1 MGFQVLLRVNNDI
14 NCNFGALVTVKDSQT
29 APLHLGW
36 RGRAP
41 GAPGIKASA
50 AAAGASRVGGAEGV
64 DGPRELMEK
73 PSAGGQPAPEAE
85 FMRFAS
91 APGISIAHSAILY
104 DPVADIYWYVNNVPR
119 DSLRNWYGGRVH
131 VSKHSSCEADRT
143 TLGLYYSG
151 NAIDWVLAGLVD
163 YGEEFHQHFTYP
175 HMLIDGDD
183 LLVVSR
189 ATLPGAPKPYNN
201 HSSNAI
207 VMHRVRDFR
216 R

>member
-1 MGFQVLLRVNNDI
+1 MLLRVNNDI
-14 NCNFGALVTVKDSQT
+14 NCNFGALVTVKDSRT

-41 GAPGIKASA
+41 GPPGDKA
-50 AAAGASRVGGAEGV
+50 AARARGGGENG
-64 DGPRELMEK
+64 DGSRELLEK
-73 PSAGGQPAPEAE
+73 PSAGQPGPEAE
-85 FMRFAS
+85 FMRFAW

-119 DSLRNWYGGRVH
+119 DSLRNWGGGRVYA
-131 VSKHSSCEADRT
+131 SKHSSCEADRT

-175 HMLIDGDD
+175 HMLIDGED
-183 LLVVSR
+183 LLVVTR
-189 ATLPGAPKPYNN
+189 ATLPEAPRPYNN